1 MFRNY
6 LKIAIRNLN
15 RRKAY
20 AMINIGGLAAGLAC
34 CIVILLY
41 VANESSYDQYHRHV
55 DRLYRV
61 LEYRKVPALE
71 FCTARISALVGTV
84 LKEYQDEVEQIARIF
99 PVRNALIKQG
109 DMAAFEDRVVYTEP
123 ELFHVLTTPFVQG
136 DPDSALRG
144 ANDVVLSQRM
154 AVKYFGDQDPLGQ
167 RITIKDPAWTRMN
180 RKDQSVDYFVTGIVA
195 DPPSN
200 THFKY
205 DVFLPIQQFANTF
218 ILREWHAGP
227 TLTYLKLASGV
238 TVPEFEKKIE
248 KMAYDYVNK
257 ELSAWGQTR
266 RYFLQPVTDIHFR
279 RNFNG
284 LSIRDDFEAPGN
296 RIYLYIYGMIALL
309 ILLIG
314 CMNFVNL
321 SNARG
326 VYRIKEVGLRKVIGA
341 GRWQL
346 IRQFLSESIIITF
359 LASICAMLL
368 ANVLLPL
375 FNQFAGTSL
384 RIENSLNPQVF
395 VSILGLIFFVG
406 VLAGLYPAFVLTAFN
421 PDQILRKSKMST
433 RGSFA
438 LKVLV
443 VGQFAISLFLAA
455 GSITV
460 YRQMN
465 YMRGQEL
472 GFDKEQKYVLNLRNN
487 AQIRKQ
493 VKTIKTEFLR
503 FPGVLG
509 ATASSSVP
517 GRPMREGYLK
527 WSDDKLDKPTQLTFL
542 SCDEDF
548 LTQFKIDMAAGRPF
562 DEKLNDE
569 NQAFIINEAAVPHL
583 GYASLEEALGDRLHE
598 SHYGRWKTIVGV
610 VKNFHYQGMR
620 YEVEPMYMEVS
631 SSRYNMI
638 TLTLASENLPQTL
651 RFLQAKWF
659 ELFPAV
665 PFDGFFLDDDFDR
678 LYRKEAQMGKLLGIL
693 TGMGLVV
700 ACLGLLGLASF
711 LVQHRTKEIGIR
723 KVLGASV
730 PNLMGLLSRQFVI
743 LVLLANVISVPLA
756 LLASAHWLQDFAF
769 RIQPDWQ
776 IFAIAGAA
784 ALLCA
789 VFPILLQA
797 FWAARADPVE
807 SLRYE

>member
-1 MFRNY
+1 MFWNY

-41 VANESSYDQYHRHV
+41 VANESSYDQYHQDV
-55 DRLYRV
+55 ERLYRV

-71 FCTARISALVGTV
+71 FCTARISAMVGTV
-84 LKEYQDEVEQIARIF
+84 LKEYQNEVEQIARIF
-99 PVRNALIKQG
+99 PVRNALVKQG
-109 DMAAFEDRVVYTEP
+109 DMAAFEDRVVYTES
-123 ELFHVLTTPFVQG
+123 ELFHVLTIPFLQG
-136 DPDSALRG
+136 NPDTALQG
-144 ANDVVLSQRM
+144 TNDIVLTRRM
-154 AVKYFGDQDPLGQ
+154 ATKYFGDQDPLGQ
-167 RITIKDPAWTRMN
+167 RIAIRDPAWTRLN
-180 RKDQSVDYFVTGIVA
+180 RKDQSTDYIVTGIVA

-218 ILREWHAGP
+218 ILREWHSGP
-227 TLTYLKLASGV
+227 TLTYLKLASGI
-238 TVPEFEKKIE
+238 TVPDFEKKIE

-284 LSIRDDFEAPGN
+284 LAVRGDLEAPGN
-296 RIYLYIYGMIALL
+296 RIYLYIYSMIALL

-359 LASICAMLL
+359 IASFCAMLL

-395 VSILGLIFFVG
+395 ISILGLIFIVG
-406 VLAGLYPAFVLTAFN
+406 VLAGLYPAFVLTAFS
-421 PDQILRKSKMST
+421 PDQILRKSKTAT

-443 VGQFAISLFLAA
+443 IGQFAISLFLAA

-460 YRQMN
+460 YRQLT
-465 YMRGQEL
+465 YMRSQEL
-472 GFDKEQKYVLNLRNN
+472 GFDKKQKYVLNLRNN
-487 AQIRKQ
+487 VQIRKQ
-493 VKTIKTEFLR
+493 VTTIKTEFLR

-527 WSDDKLDKPTQLTFL
+527 WSDDKLDKPIQLMFL

-548 LTQFKIDMAAGRPF
+548 LTQFKIDMVAGRPF

-569 NQAFIINEAAVPHL
+569 NKAFIINEAAVPHL
-583 GYASLEEALGDRLHE
+583 GYASAEEALGDRLHE

-638 TLTLASENLPQTL
+638 TLTLASENLPETL
-651 RFLQAKWF
+651 RFLQSKWF
-659 ELFPAV
+659 ELFPTV
-665 PFDGFFLDDDFDR
+665 PFDAFFLDDDFDR
-678 LYRKEAQMGKLLGIL
+678 LYRKETQMGKLLGIL

-730 PNLMGLLSRQFVI
+730 PHLMGLLSRQFVI
-743 LVLLANVISVPLA
+743 LILLANIISVPLA

-784 ALLCA
+784 ALICA
-789 VFPILLQA
+789 VVPILLQA
-797 FWAARADPVE
+797 FWAAHADPVE